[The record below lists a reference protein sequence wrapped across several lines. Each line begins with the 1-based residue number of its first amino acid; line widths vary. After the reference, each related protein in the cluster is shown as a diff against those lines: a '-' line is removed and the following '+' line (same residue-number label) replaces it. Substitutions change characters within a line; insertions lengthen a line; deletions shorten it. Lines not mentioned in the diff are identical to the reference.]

1 MTLLMDDYER
11 KREAQ
16 EMVDMLMMSSVEVP
30 GNYFADWSS
39 QSSGF
44 FWHFDRWVVSH
55 DYGHDGVDAVGT
67 LDCSTATW
75 WIVLKCKQIP
85 MLEMLLTLVTG
96 WWWMPVI
103 IAPRPTFD
111 HSKLKSQLTLPSSC
125 VGLESRM
132 AAVAIKQGSTIRH
145 IDLSRKQQQQ

>member
-1 MTLLMDDYER
+1 MTLLMDDYDYER
-11 KREAQ
+11 KREREAQ

-55 DYGHDGVDAVGT
+55 DYGHDGVDVVGT

-125 VGLESRM
+125 VLDWSLEWQRWP
-132 AAVAIKQGSTIRH
+132 
-145 IDLSRKQQQQ
+145 LSRAPL